1 MGKSYH
7 LVLFRSDAMAWS
19 RQTILLDIKTA
30 HPHASTSIMITIGG
44 KRGTVGWVD
53 LWRGILFCDVLTADG
68 QHTLRFIS
76 LPPPHVEDEVFDR
89 GSPQIS
95 QDIAVINGVIKYIEL
110 HVRVVPGSSFGCG
123 TYTLDGWSAA

>member
-68 QHTLRFIS
+68 
-76 LPPPHVEDEVFDR
+76 
-89 GSPQIS
+89 
-95 QDIAVINGVIKYIEL
+95 
-110 HVRVVPGSSFGCG
+110 
-123 TYTLDGWSAA
+123 